1 MCSNIGLK
9 FSLVHALTTLA
20 FPPVAGTT
28 TGRAPGPMLC
38 ENSIANCQP
47 LNGFHQKLRKPV
59 GKHLIAG
66 IFHHGSSFR
75 RPAIE
80 CVDIYMGVSIN
91 GVSPKSLFLME
102 NPIQMDDLG
111 VPPFQETSVH
121 YMCFPTWS
129 ISELATHTSHEPPKP
144 ILDPVVRHEPST
156 EHGATTSVGSFQQS
170 CPSNM
175 KYTTRNPGI

>member
-20 FPPVAGTT
+20 FPPVAEQLQ
-28 TGRAPGPMLC
+28 AGPLGPCFVRTALPTANLWMGFTK
-38 ENSIANCQP
+38 NSETS
-47 LNGFHQKLRKPV
+47 GET
-59 GKHLIAG
+59 LIAG

-170 CPSNM
+170 RPSNM